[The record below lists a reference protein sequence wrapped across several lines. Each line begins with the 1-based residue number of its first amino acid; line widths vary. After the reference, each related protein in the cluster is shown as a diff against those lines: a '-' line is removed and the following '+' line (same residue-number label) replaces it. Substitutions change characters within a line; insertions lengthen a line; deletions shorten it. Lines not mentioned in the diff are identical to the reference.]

1 MLAQGDKNGRGGG
14 VMATRTGVEVSIGV
28 ADAVKLCNVDV
39 VAAYPI
45 TPQTHIV
52 EHLAELVANGELDAE
67 YIPVESEH
75 SAMSACLGSA
85 AAGARTF
92 TATSSQGLALMNE
105 VVYVAAPMRLPVVM
119 AVANRALSAPLSI
132 WGDHSDVMSVRDTGW
147 VQIFVEN
154 GQQAID
160 NTIIAFRIAEDQKV
174 LLPVMIHLDGFNLTH
189 VVEPIF
195 FPEQSEVDKYLP
207 KNCFPLPL
215 NPDKPIAMGEFA
227 PPFIFMEAKW
237 AQEVNL
243 LNSKQVILQA
253 WDEFN
258 KAFGRKYLPVEK
270 YHSDGAKVLIMT
282 MGSSGETAS
291 VAIDEMRKEGIDVG
305 QIRIRLW
312 RPFPFEEL
320 REAVKD
326 TNILIVMD
334 RAISYGGPDGP
345 VASEVKAALY
355 NQVKRPKIVSYVISL
370 GGRDTTVS
378 GFKDI
383 VKKGMD
389 IAAKGSP
396 NEYEIYGVR
405 E

>member
-1 MLAQGDKNGRGGG
+1 
-14 VMATRTGVEVSIGV
+14 VVTRTGVEVSVGV
-28 ADAVKLCNVDV
+28 ADAVKLCNPDV

-52 EHLAELVANGELDAE
+52 EHLAELVASGELDAE

-105 VVYVAAPMRLPVVM
+105 VVYVAAPMRLPIVM

-132 WGDHSDVMSVRDTGW
+132 WGDHSDLMSVRDTGW
-147 VQIFVEN
+147 IQIVAEN
-154 GQQAID
+154 GQAAID
-160 NTIIAFRIAEDQKV
+160 NTIIAFRVAEDQRV
-174 LLPVMIHLDGFNLTH
+174 LLPVMVHLDGFNLTH

-195 FPEQSEVDKYLP
+195 FPLQEEVDKFLP
-207 KNCFPLPL
+207 KNRFPLPL
-215 NPDKPIAMGEFA
+215 NPDKPVAMGEFA

-237 AQEVNL
+237 AQEL
-243 LNSKQVILQA
+243 TLRNSKQVIMQA
-253 WDEFN
+253 WDEFAE
-258 KAFGRKYLPVEK
+258 AFGRKYLPVEK
-270 YHSDGAKVLIMT
+270 YHSEGAKVLIMT
-282 MGSSGETAS
+282 MGSIGETAS
-291 VAIDEMRKEGIDVG
+291 VAIDELRAEGMDVG
-305 QIRIRLW
+305 QIRLRLW

-326 TNILIVMD
+326 AEVLIVMD
-334 RAISYGGPDGP
+334 RAMSYGGPAGP
-345 VASEVKAALY
+345 LASEVKSALY
-355 NQVKRPKIVSYVISL
+355 NQAKRPKVVSYIISL

-378 GFKDI
+378 GYKDI
-383 VKKGMD
+383 FKKGID
-389 IAAKGSP
+389 IAARGSK
-396 NEYEIYGVR
+396 NEYEIYGVK

>member
-1 MLAQGDKNGRGGG
+1 
-14 VMATRTGVEVSIGV
+14 MATRTGIEVSIAV
-28 ADAVKLCNVDV
+28 ADAVKMCNVDV

-85 AAGARTF
+85 ATGARTF

-105 VVYVAAPMRLPVVM
+105 VVYVAAPMRLPVIM

-132 WGDHSDVMSVRDTGW
+132 WGDHSDMMSVRDTGW
-147 VQIFVEN
+147 IQIVTEN
-154 GQQAID
+154 GQQAMD
-160 NTIIAFRIAEDQKV
+160 NTIIAFRIGEDQRV
-174 LLPVMIHLDGFNLTH
+174 LLPVMVHLDGFNLTH
-189 VVEPIF
+189 VIEPIVL
-195 FPEQSEVDKYLP
+195 PAQEDVDKYLP
-207 KNCFPLPL
+207 KNRFPLPL
-215 NPDKPIAMGEFA
+215 NPDKPVAMGEFA
-227 PPFIFMEAKW
+227 PPFIFTETKW
-237 AQEVNL
+237 AQEMNL
-243 LNSKQVILQA
+243 RNSKQVILQA

-282 MGSSGETAS
+282 MGSAGETAS
-291 VAIDEMRKEGIDVG
+291 VAIDELREEGMNIG
-305 QIRIRLW
+305 QVRLRLW

-326 TNILIVMD
+326 ADVLIVMD
-334 RAISYGGPDGP
+334 RAMSFGGPAGP
-345 VASEVKAALY
+345 VASEVKSALY
-355 NQVKRPKIVSYVISL
+355 NQAKKPKVVSYIISL

-378 GFKDI
+378 GYKDI
-383 VKKGMD
+383 VKKGIE
-389 IAAKGSP
+389 IAAKGSR
-396 NEYEIYGVR
+396 NEYEMYGVK

>member
-1 MLAQGDKNGRGGG
+1 
-14 VMATRTGVEVSIGV
+14 MATRVGIEVSIAL
-28 ADAVKLCNVDV
+28 ADAVKQCNPDV
-39 VAAYPI
+39 IAAYPI

-105 VVYVAAPMRLPVVM
+105 VVYVAAPMRLPIVM

-132 WGDHSDVMSVRDTGW
+132 WADHSDLMSVRDTGW
-147 VQIFVEN
+147 IQIVTEN
-154 GQQAID
+154 GQQAVD
-160 NTIIAFRIAEDQKV
+160 NTIIAFRIGEDQRV
-174 LLPVMIHLDGFNLTH
+174 LLPVMVHLDGFNLTH
-189 VVEPIF
+189 VVEPII
-195 FPEQSEVDKYLP
+195 FPEQELVDKYLP
-207 KNCFPLPL
+207 KNRFPLPL
-215 NPDKPIAMGEFA
+215 NPDRPVAMGEFA
-227 PPFIFMEAKW
+227 PPFIFTEAKW
-237 AQEVNL
+237 AQEVNIR
-243 LNSKQVILQA
+243 NSKKVILEA
-253 WDEFN
+253 WDEFY

-270 YHSDGAKVLIMT
+270 YYSEGAKVLLMT

-291 VAIDEMRKEGIDVG
+291 VAIDELRDEGMDVG
-305 QIRIRLW
+305 QVRLRLW

-326 TNILIVMD
+326 ADVLIVMD
-334 RAISYGGPDGP
+334 RAISFGGPGGP
-345 VASEVKAALY
+345 VASEVKAAFY
-355 NQVKRPKIVSYVISL
+355 NQAKKPRIVSYVISL
-370 GGRDTTVS
+370 GGRDTTVA

-383 VKKGMD
+383 VKKGVE
-389 IAAKGSP
+389 IAAKGSK

>member
-1 MLAQGDKNGRGGG
+1 
-14 VMATRTGVEVSIGV
+14 MATRIGVEVSIAV
-28 ADAVKLCNVDV
+28 ADAVKMCNPDV

-85 AAGARTF
+85 ATGARTY
-92 TATSSQGLALMNE
+92 TATSAQGLALMIE

-119 AVANRALSAPLSI
+119 ALANRALSAPLSI
-132 WGDHSDVMSVRDTGW
+132 WGDHSDMMSIRDTGW
-147 VQIFVEN
+147 IQIITEN
-154 GQQAID
+154 GQQAVD
-160 NTIIAFRIAEDQKV
+160 NSIISFRVAEDPRV
-174 LLPVMIHLDGFNLTH
+174 LLPTVIHMDGFNLTH
-189 VVEPIF
+189 VVEPILM
-195 FPEQSEVDKYLP
+195 PEQADVDKFLP
-207 KNCFPLPL
+207 KNRFPLPL
-215 NPDKPIAMGEFA
+215 NPDKPVFMGGFA
-227 PPFIFMEAKW
+227 APGVFMEAKW
-237 AQEVNL
+237 AQEMNL
-243 LNSKQVILQA
+243 RNSKKVILEI

-258 KAFGRKYLPVEK
+258 KIFGRKYAPVEK

-282 MGSSGETAS
+282 MGSTSETAS
-291 VAIDEMRKEGIDVG
+291 VAIDELRKEGMNVG
-305 QIRIRLW
+305 QIRLRLW

-326 TNILIVMD
+326 ADVLIVMD
-334 RAISYGGPDGP
+334 RAISYGGPGGP
-345 VASEVKAALY
+345 VASEVKSALY
-355 NQVKRPKIVSYVISL
+355 NQVKKLKVVGYVISL

-383 VKKGMD
+383 IKKGTD
-389 IAAKGSP
+389 IAAKGSK